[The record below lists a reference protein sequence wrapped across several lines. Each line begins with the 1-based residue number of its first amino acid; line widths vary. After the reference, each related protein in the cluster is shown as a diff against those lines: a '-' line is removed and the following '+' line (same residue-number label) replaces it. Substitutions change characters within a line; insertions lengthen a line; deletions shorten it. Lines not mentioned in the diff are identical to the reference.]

1 MHEFKLSIFS
11 QQWLLKEV
19 IHLITIK
26 PKGRYKYIFFFYLSK
41 NNGIKWL
48 DIGTYSILL
57 INFLVILGIHR
68 CHFGTTY
75 SLPSLK
81 TCSQSQ
87 KWLQNMYMRLILT
100 STNAFR
106 YIDDVLSLNKLK
118 FHDNFEL
125 EIRDALDSRSLIFY
139 LIT

>member
-1 MHEFKLSIFS
+1 MPEFELSIFS

-26 PKGRYKYIFFFYLSK
+26 SKGRYKYIFFYLSK

-48 DIGTYSILL
+48 DIGTYLILL

-75 SLPSLK
+75 PLPSLK

-106 YIDDVLSLNKLK
+106 YINDVLSLNKL
-118 FHDNFEL
+118 NFMIISNLKYGMPWIQEVWYS
-125 EIRDALDSRSLIFY
+125 IW
-139 LIT
+139 